1 MLRRNLVDTAS
12 VVNAPPLLFGYTAS
26 GKRITL
32 VKGLCWQAYLRNWLG
47 IYCCAGSVG
56 CVSARV
62 KSIQFR
68 CHRPVHMRQSQSK
81 DPRHTSHT
89 NLQLGDSIMGAVLS
103 TLRRVVGSGVF
114 RWALRLMAVLMV
126 LNPRFRHAVLRR
138 LRLVPPR
145 GHVRHSERES
155 APGLFVALSHGITH
169 YRDRCSRHLTCF
181 GWACY

>member
-1 MLRRNLVDTAS
+1 M
-12 VVNAPPLLFGYTAS
+12 
-26 GKRITL
+26 
-32 VKGLCWQAYLRNWLG
+32 C
-47 IYCCAGSVG
+47 CCAGSVG

-81 DPRHTSHT
+81 DPR
-89 NLQLGDSIMGAVLS
+89 LPLLPPRQYEVIMGAVLS

-181 GWACY
+181 GWAWYYWQMRSPRHCGC